1 MKYFTSLYINFDYAH
16 YIFTMT
22 LVTKSFFDVKLWAS
36 CFTVG
41 LQVHECCRG
50 EAKLGSCPHFKK
62 KKNEPFTIECCF
74 ALTGL
79 KKVHYSKLQ
88 VGGWRNPNCYRL
100 QIGNI
105 VTTRLGWTIT
115 LNACT
120 CKREVKSNHV
130 ILWLFSFFGS
140 TGISFIKCI

>member
-1 MKYFTSLYINFDYAH
+1 MKHFTSLYTDFDNVQP
-16 YIFTMT
+16 YICTVTM
-22 LVTKSFFDVKLWAS
+22 VTEKLFKVKSLYAS

-88 VGGWRNPNCYRL
+88 VGG
-100 QIGNI
+100 
-105 VTTRLGWTIT
+105 
-115 LNACT
+115 
-120 CKREVKSNHV
+120 
-130 ILWLFSFFGS
+130 
-140 TGISFIKCI
+140 